1 MTNRVAITTVEQLL
15 GLPHDMFMEALR
27 KINQQYSSK
36 VQNCYAVVDK
46 DTFDNPSWGLFKEN
60 VDIADGLTF
69 DFVTLLCRI
78 NEIK

>member
-15 GLPHDMFMEALR
+15 GLPYDAFIRALR
-27 KINQQYSSK
+27 QINQQYSGK
-36 VQNCYAVVDK
+36 IQNCYVVVDK
-46 DTFDNPSWGLFKEN
+46 DTFDNPLWGSFKEN

-69 DFVTLLCRI
+69 DFVTLLCKI